1 MEDLFTGRSVLTLS
15 ELNGLIRSV
24 LGDAFPDSYWI
35 IAEIADVRSNQRG
48 HCYLELVQKEGP
60 QTVAQM
66 RATIWAY
73 EYRRIGAKFAQVT
86 GERPKPGMKAL
97 LLVTVNFHEVYGMSL
112 NVRDIDPSY
121 TLGEMARKKQEII
134 ARLRAEGLIDLNKGL
149 DLPLVPQRIAV
160 ISSPTAAGYGDFFHQ
175 LDRNV
180 YGYRFIHIL
189 FPAVMQG
196 QEAEMSILGALE
208 RIRAVRHLYD
218 IVAIIRGGGSVVDL
232 SCFDSYDLGAA
243 VARFPLPVVTGIGH
257 ERDETVV
264 DAVAHTRMKT
274 PTAVAEFFLSGMRGF
289 EEQVIALLNRLRSS
303 VGHAVKDERHRL
315 RDLVRRLRYAPSQ
328 AAVSSRTHLS
338 RMRANLK
345 SAVLRIIDRETN
357 RLARMEQAARH
368 LDPSNVLRRGYSITR
383 VGGKVIRALSGLR
396 KGSSIETELHC
407 GSVVSTV
414 ETVKEER
421 EYGN

>member
-1 MEDLFTGRSVLTLS
+1 
-15 ELNGLIRSV
+15 
-24 LGDAFPDSYWI
+24 
-35 IAEIADVRSNQRG
+35 
-48 HCYLELVQKEGP
+48 
-60 QTVAQM
+60 M

-175 LDRNV
+175 LDGNV

-196 QEAEMSILGALE
+196 QEAEVSILGALE

-232 SCFDSYDLGAA
+232 SRFDSYDLGAA

-315 RDLVRRLRYAPSQ
+315 RDLVHRLRYAPSR

-383 VGGKVIRALSGLR
+383 VGGKVIRDLSGLR

-414 ETVKEER
+414 ESVQLEGKAAPMR
-421 EYGN
+421 

>member
-149 DLPLVPQRIAV
+149 DLPL
-160 ISSPTAAGYGDFFHQ
+160 S
-175 LDRNV
+175 
-180 YGYRFIHIL
+180 
-189 FPAVMQG
+189 
-196 QEAEMSILGALE
+196 
-208 RIRAVRHLYD
+208 RAM
-218 IVAIIRGGGSVVDL
+218 I
-232 SCFDSYDLGAA
+232 SCF
-243 VARFPLPVVTGIGH
+243 F
-257 ERDETVV
+257 
-264 DAVAHTRMKT
+264 
-274 PTAVAEFFLSGMRGF
+274 
-289 EEQVIALLNRLRSS
+289 
-303 VGHAVKDERHRL
+303 
-315 RDLVRRLRYAPSQ
+315 
-328 AAVSSRTHLS
+328 
-338 RMRANLK
+338 RAI
-345 SAVLRIIDRETN
+345 S
-357 RLARMEQAARH
+357 
-368 LDPSNVLRRGYSITR
+368 PR
-383 VGGKVIRALSGLR
+383 V
-396 KGSSIETELHC
+396 
-407 GSVVSTV
+407 
-414 ETVKEER
+414 
-421 EYGN
+421 